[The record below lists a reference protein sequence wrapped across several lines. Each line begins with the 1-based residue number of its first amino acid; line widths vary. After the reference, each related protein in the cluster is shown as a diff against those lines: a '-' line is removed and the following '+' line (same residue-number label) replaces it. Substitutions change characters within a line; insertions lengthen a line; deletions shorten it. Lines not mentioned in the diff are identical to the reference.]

1 MKRNMLRQ
9 GAAIVMAVLLAM
21 PALPVRAEARKGMAA
36 AAGAEAGYAVEAVSV
51 MEGARNTAELAFAAL
66 ADEIVGG
73 INPETAVDGDDDA
86 GTEEPVSGGDAGM
99 YGMKSGVAGAAAATG
114 TIGQPDANGD
124 VLSWSYDDSTQTL
137 TVTGSGVT
145 QGGELS
151 GAPFDGMGI
160 KKIVFQDCKVA
171 GSMAGF
177 FKGLGVEEIDLSG
190 ADTGSVAY
198 MQNMFSDCS
207 SLTRL
212 ELGNFD
218 TSSVEY
224 MDYMF
229 SGCSSLTGLELGS
242 FDTSS
247 VTNMERMFSDCS
259 SLTRLELGNFDT
271 SSVTNMNGMFI
282 FCESLTGLEL
292 GSFDTSSVTNMGH
305 MFYACKSLTRL
316 ELGNFDTSSVANMK
330 YMFFFCN
337 SLTGLE
343 LGSFDTS
350 SVADMQFMFAS
361 CSSLTR
367 LELGSFDTSSVRS
380 MRGMFQLCNSLT
392 GLELGN
398 FDTSSVAD
406 MSGMFGSC
414 SSLTRLELGNFDTSS
429 VEYMDFMFAS
439 CSSLTG
445 LELGSFDTSSVTD
458 MEGMFYGCSSLT
470 GLELGSF
477 DTSSVTDMER
487 MFSGCSSL
495 TGLELGNF
503 DTSSVRNMQDMF
515 SGCSSLSTLYTPY
528 NVRVSAA
535 LPTVSNAVWHLP
547 DGTEV
552 TELPQNLST
561 SVLLILTP
569 VITITTET
577 LNMPDVIR
585 VKYVP
590 YSYTVQTDNTD
601 PDNQVT
607 FSVVEGRLAEGL
619 QMYPATGEI
628 YGIPI
633 ESGEFKIK
641 VEAAYSNPKYPP
653 SYAELTLTV
662 LENTDENVGTAS
674 DPGYRIIQAV
684 PDLNMGSLS
693 GPGTQLLVS
702 EGEYAE
708 FQDAVYLDG
717 RRLQSGTE
725 YTSEAGST
733 RITIQ
738 NQTLANAGTGS
749 HTLSMEFR
757 TQDTG
762 ALRRAAQNLTIS
774 AGEDTG
780 SGDNTGNGGNEGN
793 GGNTDNGGNTEDN
806 TNNGGNGGTTD
817 NTENNSGTNNGSGS
831 SGSSGG
837 SDVGWEENG
846 TGGRTE
852 PTVIDYIVQP
862 GDNLWKISAK
872 FFGDG
877 SHWRQIYTDNT
888 NIIRNPNILRT
899 GWRLKIYLT
908 AGNGLTG
915 AASTPGAASPFNG
928 SSYVVQQGD
937 NLWKIAGEIYGKT
950 GRWRD
955 IYEANR
961 SVLANPERIY
971 AKQVLMI
978 PR

>member
-1 MKRNMLRQ
+1 M
-9 GAAIVMAVLLAM
+9 
-21 PALPVRAEARKGMAA
+21 
-36 AAGAEAGYAVEAVSV
+36 
-51 MEGARNTAELAFAAL
+51 
-66 ADEIVGG
+66 
-73 INPETAVDGDDDA
+73 
-86 GTEEPVSGGDAGM
+86 EEPVSGGDAGM
-99 YGMKSGVAGAAAATG
+99 YGMKSGAAGTAVSTG
-114 TIGQPDANGD
+114 TIGQPDENGD
-124 VLSWSYDDSTQTL
+124 VLEWSYDDNTQTL
-137 TVTGSGVT
+137 TVTGSGVA

-171 GSMAGF
+171 GSMLYF
-177 FKGLGVEEIDLSG
+177 FRGLGVEEIDLSG
-190 ADTGSVAY
+190 VDTSGVTNMSYMFYDCSSLAVLKLENFNTSNVKSMSSMFSGCSSLTRLNLGNFDTNSVTEMGGMFSGCSSLINLELGNFNTSNVRSMSSMFFDCSSLTELDLGNFDTSNVTDMGGMFSGCSSLINLELGSFNTSNVRS
-198 MQNMFSDCS
+198 MSSMFSDCS
-207 SLTRL
+207 SLTEL
-212 ELGNFD
+212 DLGNFD
-218 TSSVEY
+218 TSNVTD
-224 MDYMF
+224 MGGMF
-229 SGCSSLTGLELGS
+229 SGCSSLINLELGS
-242 FDTSS
+242 FNTSNVRSMSS
-247 VTNMERMFSDCS
+247 VFSDCS
-259 SLTRLELGNFDT
+259 SLTELDLGNFDT
-271 SSVTNMNGMFI
+271 SNVTDMGAMFSG
-282 FCESLTGLEL
+282 CSGLTSL
-292 GSFDTSSVTNMGH
+292 
-305 MFYACKSLTRL
+305 K
-316 ELGNFDTSSVANMK
+316 
-330 YMFFFCN
+330 
-337 SLTGLE
+337 
-343 LGSFDTS
+343 
-350 SVADMQFMFAS
+350 
-361 CSSLTR
+361 
-367 LELGSFDTSSVRS
+367 
-380 MRGMFQLCNSLT
+380 
-392 GLELGN
+392 
-398 FDTSSVAD
+398 
-406 MSGMFGSC
+406 
-414 SSLTRLELGNFDTSS
+414 
-429 VEYMDFMFAS
+429 
-439 CSSLTG
+439 
-445 LELGSFDTSSVTD
+445 LGSFDTSSVTD
-458 MEGMFYGCSSLT
+458 MGWMFSNCSGLDSLELSNFNTKNVEDMKYMFFGCHSLSSLDMINFDT
-470 GLELGSF
+470 ENVVDMRYMFAYVSLENLDLSSF
-477 DTSSVTDMER
+477 DTGNVTNMSRMFEGGNDLSSLNLSNFDTGKVTTMEH

-495 TGLELGNF
+495 GCLDLSSF
-503 DTSSVRNMQDMF
+503 DMGKVDKDNQYMF
-515 SGCSSLSTLYTPY
+515 SGCNNLSILYTPY
-528 NVRVSAA
+528 NVVRFIE
-535 LPTVSNAVWHLP
+535 LPIISNAAWHLP

-552 TELPQNLST
+552 TELPQNLSA
-561 SVLLILTP
+561 SVLLTRTP
-569 VITITTET
+569 VITTTTEA
-577 LNMPDVIR
+577 LNMTDVIR

-628 YGIPI
+628 YGIPM

-674 DPGYRIIQAV
+674 DSGYRITQPV
-684 PDLNMGSLS
+684 PDLNTGSLS
-693 GPGTQLLVS
+693 GSGTQLLVS

-738 NQTLANAGTGS
+738 NQTLANAGAGS

-937 NLWKIAGEIYGKT
+937 NLWKIAGEVYGKT

>member
-1 MKRNMLRQ
+1 MRRNILRQ

-177 FKGLGVEEIDLSG
+177 FEGLGVEEIDLSG
-190 ADTGSVAY
+190 ADTGSVTD
-198 MQNMFSDCS
+198 MSRMFSDCR
-207 SLTRL
+207 SLTKL
-212 ELGNFD
+212 
-218 TSSVEY
+218 VP
-224 MDYMF
+224 
-229 SGCSSLTGLELGS
+229 LGS

-247 VTNMERMFSDCS
+247 VTDMSHMFYCCG
-259 SLTRLELGNFDT
+259 SLTWLVVQDFDTSSVTDMYGMFAECPSLTGLELSNFDT
-271 SSVTNMNGMFI
+271 SSVTDMGYMFGN
-282 FCESLTGLEL
+282 CRSLRRLNL
-292 GSFDTSSVTNMGH
+292 GSFDTSSVT
-305 MFYACKSLTRL
+305 
-316 ELGNFDTSSVANMK
+316 
-330 YMFFFCN
+330 
-337 SLTGLE
+337 
-343 LGSFDTS
+343 
-350 SVADMQFMFAS
+350 
-361 CSSLTR
+361 
-367 LELGSFDTSSVRS
+367 S
-380 MRGMFQLCNSLT
+380 MSGMFWGCSGLT

-398 FDTSSVAD
+398 FDTS
-406 MSGMFGSC
+406 
-414 SSLTRLELGNFDTSS
+414 R
-429 VEYMDFMFAS
+429 
-439 CSSLTG
+439 
-445 LELGSFDTSSVTD
+445 
-458 MEGMFYGCSSLT
+458 
-470 GLELGSF
+470 
-477 DTSSVTDMER
+477 
-487 MFSGCSSL
+487 
-495 TGLELGNF
+495 
-503 DTSSVRNMQDMF
+503 VRDMQDMF
-515 SGCSSLSTLYTPY
+515 YGCSSLSTLYTPY

-577 LNMPDVIR
+577 LNMSDVIR

-749 HTLSMEFR
+749 HTLSLEFR

-937 NLWKIAGEIYGKT
+937 NLWKSAGEVYGKT

>member
-124 VLSWSYDDSTQTL
+124 VLEWSYDDSTQTL

-177 FKGLGVEEIDLSG
+177 FQGLGVEEINLSG
-190 ADTGSVAY
+190 ADTGSVTD
-198 MQNMFSDCS
+198 MSRMFSDCR
-207 SLTRL
+207 SLTKLVPVGSFDTSSVTDMSYMFSNCARLTNWLWSFDTSSVTDMSRMFSGCSKLTWLVVQDFDTSSVTDMYGMFAECPSLTGL
-212 ELGNFD
+212 ELSNFD
-218 TSSVEY
+218 TSSVTN
-224 MDYMF
+224 MGYMF
-229 SGCSSLTGLELGS
+229 GNCRSLRRLNLGS

-247 VTNMERMFSDCS
+247 VTSMS
-259 SLTRLELGNFDT
+259 
-271 SSVTNMNGMFI
+271 GMFW
-282 FCESLTGLEL
+282 G
-292 GSFDTSSVTNMGH
+292 
-305 MFYACKSLTRL
+305 
-316 ELGNFDTSSVANMK
+316 
-330 YMFFFCN
+330 
-337 SLTGLE
+337 
-343 LGSFDTS
+343 
-350 SVADMQFMFAS
+350 
-361 CSSLTR
+361 CS
-367 LELGSFDTSSVRS
+367 G
-380 MRGMFQLCNSLT
+380 LT

-398 FDTSSVAD
+398 FDTSSVAY
-406 MSGMFGSC
+406 MSNMF
-414 SSLTRLELGNFDTSS
+414 R
-429 VEYMDFMFAS
+429 Y
-439 CSSLTG
+439 
-445 LELGSFDTSSVTD
+445 
-458 MEGMFYGCSSLT
+458 
-470 GLELGSF
+470 
-477 DTSSVTDMER
+477 
-487 MFSGCSSL
+487 CSSL

-503 DTSSVRNMQDMF
+503 DTSSVDGMREMFYGCSSLTGLELGNFDTSRVRDMQDMF
-515 SGCSSLSTLYTPY
+515 YGCSSLSTLYTPY

-577 LNMPDVIR
+577 LNMSDVIR

-628 YGIPI
+628 YGIPM

-674 DPGYRIIQAV
+674 DSGYRITQPV
-684 PDLNMGSLS
+684 PDLNTGSLS
-693 GPGTQLLVS
+693 GSGTQLLVS

-862 GDNLWKISAK
+862 GDNLWKISTK

-915 AASTPGAASPFNG
+915 AASTPGVASPFNG

>member
-124 VLSWSYDDSTQTL
+124 VLEWSYDDSTQTL

-177 FKGLGVEEIDLSG
+177 FRGLGVEEIDLSG
-190 ADTGSVAY
+190 ADTGSVTD
-198 MQNMFSDCS
+198 MQLMFYDCS

-229 SGCSSLTGLELGS
+229 YGCS
-242 FDTSS
+242 
-247 VTNMERMFSDCS
+247 
-259 SLTRLELGNFDT
+259 
-271 SSVTNMNGMFI
+271 
-282 FCESLTGLEL
+282 
-292 GSFDTSSVTNMGH
+292 
-305 MFYACKSLTRL
+305 
-316 ELGNFDTSSVANMK
+316 
-330 YMFFFCN
+330 
-337 SLTGLE
+337 
-343 LGSFDTS
+343 
-350 SVADMQFMFAS
+350 
-361 CSSLTR
+361 
-367 LELGSFDTSSVRS
+367 
-380 MRGMFQLCNSLT
+380 SLT

-398 FDTSSVAD
+398 FDTSSVRD
-406 MSGMFGSC
+406 MQYMFSDC
-414 SSLTRLELGNFDTSS
+414 SSLTGLELGNFDTSS
-429 VEYMDFMFAS
+429 VETMRYMFS
-439 CSSLTG
+439 GCSSLTG

-458 MEGMFYGCSSLT
+458 MEGMF
-470 GLELGSF
+470 
-477 DTSSVTDMER
+477 
-487 MFSGCSSL
+487 
-495 TGLELGNF
+495 
-503 DTSSVRNMQDMF
+503 

-528 NVRVSAA
+528 NVRGYAA
-535 LPTVSNAVWHLP
+535 LPRVSNAVWHLP

-552 TELPQNLST
+552 TKLPQNLST

-577 LNMPDVIR
+577 LNMSDVIR

-674 DPGYRIIQAV
+674 DSGYRIIQAV

-738 NQTLANAGTGS
+738 NQTLANAGAGS

>member
-124 VLSWSYDDSTQTL
+124 VLEWSYDDSTQTL

-177 FKGLGVEEIDLSG
+177 FRGLGVEEIDLSG
-190 ADTGSVAY
+190 ADTGSVTD
-198 MQNMFSDCS
+198 MQLMFYDCS

-229 SGCSSLTGLELGS
+229 YGCSSLTGLELGS

-247 VTNMERMFSDCS
+247 VRDMQYMFSDCS
-259 SLTRLELGNFDT
+259 
-271 SSVTNMNGMFI
+271 
-282 FCESLTGLEL
+282 
-292 GSFDTSSVTNMGH
+292 
-305 MFYACKSLTRL
+305 
-316 ELGNFDTSSVANMK
+316 
-330 YMFFFCN
+330 
-337 SLTGLE
+337 
-343 LGSFDTS
+343 
-350 SVADMQFMFAS
+350 
-361 CSSLTR
+361 
-367 LELGSFDTSSVRS
+367 
-380 MRGMFQLCNSLT
+380 SLT

-398 FDTSSVAD
+398 FDTSSVET
-406 MSGMFGSC
+406 MRYMFSG
-414 SSLTRLELGNFDTSS
+414 
-429 VEYMDFMFAS
+429 

-458 MEGMFYGCSSLT
+458 MEGMF
-470 GLELGSF
+470 
-477 DTSSVTDMER
+477 
-487 MFSGCSSL
+487 
-495 TGLELGNF
+495 
-503 DTSSVRNMQDMF
+503 

-528 NVRVSAA
+528 NVRGYAA
-535 LPTVSNAVWHLP
+535 LPRVSNAVWHLP

-552 TELPQNLST
+552 TKLPQNLST

-577 LNMPDVIR
+577 LNMSDVIR

-674 DPGYRIIQAV
+674 DSGYRIIQAV

-738 NQTLANAGTGS
+738 NQTLANAGAGS

>member
-124 VLSWSYDDSTQTL
+124 VLEWSYDDSTQTL

-177 FKGLGVEEIDLSG
+177 FRGLGVEEIDLSG
-190 ADTGSVAY
+190 ADTGSVTD
-198 MQNMFSDCS
+198 MQLMFYDCS

-229 SGCSSLTGLELGS
+229 YGCSSLTGLELGNFDTSSVRDMQYMFSGCSSLTGLELGNFDTSSVAHMRYMFFGCNSLTGLELGSFDTSSVTDMEYMFYGCSSLTRLELGNFDTSSVAYMRSMFSRCSSLTGLELGNFDTSSVVDMEYMFSHCSSLTGLELGNFDTSRVVGMTYMFYGCSSLTGLELGNFDTSSVNYMEYMFYGCSSLTGLELGS

-247 VTNMERMFSDCS
+247 VRDMQYMFSGCS
-259 SLTRLELGNFDT
+259 
-271 SSVTNMNGMFI
+271 
-282 FCESLTGLEL
+282 
-292 GSFDTSSVTNMGH
+292 
-305 MFYACKSLTRL
+305 
-316 ELGNFDTSSVANMK
+316 
-330 YMFFFCN
+330 
-337 SLTGLE
+337 
-343 LGSFDTS
+343 
-350 SVADMQFMFAS
+350 
-361 CSSLTR
+361 
-367 LELGSFDTSSVRS
+367 
-380 MRGMFQLCNSLT
+380 SLT

-398 FDTSSVAD
+398 FDTSSVET
-406 MSGMFGSC
+406 MRYMFSG
-414 SSLTRLELGNFDTSS
+414 
-429 VEYMDFMFAS
+429 

-458 MEGMFYGCSSLT
+458 MEGMF
-470 GLELGSF
+470 
-477 DTSSVTDMER
+477 
-487 MFSGCSSL
+487 
-495 TGLELGNF
+495 
-503 DTSSVRNMQDMF
+503 

-528 NVRVSAA
+528 NVRGYAA
-535 LPTVSNAVWHLP
+535 LPRVSNAVWHLP

-552 TELPQNLST
+552 TKLPQNLST

-577 LNMPDVIR
+577 LNMSDVIR

-674 DPGYRIIQAV
+674 DSGYRIIQAV

-738 NQTLANAGTGS
+738 NQTLANAGAGS

>member
-124 VLSWSYDDSTQTL
+124 VLEWSYDDSTQTL

-177 FKGLGVEEIDLSG
+177 FRGLGVEEIDLSG
-190 ADTGSVAY
+190 ADTGSVTD
-198 MQNMFSDCS
+198 MQLMFYDCS

-229 SGCSSLTGLELGS
+229 YGCSSLTGLELG
-242 FDTSS
+242 
-247 VTNMERMFSDCS
+247 
-259 SLTRLELGNFDT
+259 NFDT
-271 SSVTNMNGMFI
+271 SSVRDMQ
-282 FCESLTGLEL
+282 
-292 GSFDTSSVTNMGH
+292 
-305 MFYACKSLTRL
+305 
-316 ELGNFDTSSVANMK
+316 
-330 YMFFFCN
+330 YMF
-337 SLTGLE
+337 SG
-343 LGSFDTS
+343 
-350 SVADMQFMFAS
+350 
-361 CSSLTR
+361 CS
-367 LELGSFDTSSVRS
+367 
-380 MRGMFQLCNSLT
+380 SLT

-398 FDTSSVAD
+398 FDTSSVAH
-406 MSGMFGSC
+406 MRYMFFGC
-414 SSLTRLELGNFDTSS
+414 N
-429 VEYMDFMFAS
+429 
-439 CSSLTG
+439 SLTG

-458 MEGMFYGCSSLT
+458 MEYMFYGCSSLTRLELGNFDTSSVAYMRSMFSRCSSLTGLELGNFDTSSVVDMEYMFSHCSSLTGLELGNFDTSRVVGMTYMFYGCSSLTGLELGNFDTSSVNYMEYMFYGCSSLT

-477 DTSSVTDMER
+477 DTSSVTDME
-487 MFSGCSSL
+487 G
-495 TGLELGNF
+495 
-503 DTSSVRNMQDMF
+503 MF

-528 NVRVSAA
+528 NVRGYAA
-535 LPTVSNAVWHLP
+535 LPRVSNAVWHLP

-552 TELPQNLST
+552 TKLPQNLST

-577 LNMPDVIR
+577 LNMSDVIR

-674 DPGYRIIQAV
+674 DSGYRIIQAV

-738 NQTLANAGTGS
+738 NQTLANAGAGS

>member
-1 MKRNMLRQ
+1 MRRNILRQ

-177 FKGLGVEEIDLSG
+177 FEGLGVEEIDLSG
-190 ADTGSVAY
+190 ADTGSVTD
-198 MQNMFSDCS
+198 MSRMFSDCR
-207 SLTRL
+207 SLTKL
-212 ELGNFD
+212 
-218 TSSVEY
+218 VP
-224 MDYMF
+224 
-229 SGCSSLTGLELGS
+229 LGS

-247 VTNMERMFSDCS
+247 VTDMSYMFSNCARLRNWLWSFDTSSVTDMSHMFYCCG
-259 SLTRLELGNFDT
+259 SLTWLVVQDFDTSSVTDMYGMFAECPSLTGLELSNFDT
-271 SSVTNMNGMFI
+271 SSVTDMGYMFGN
-282 FCESLTGLEL
+282 CRSLRRLNL
-292 GSFDTSSVTNMGH
+292 GSFDTSSVT
-305 MFYACKSLTRL
+305 
-316 ELGNFDTSSVANMK
+316 
-330 YMFFFCN
+330 
-337 SLTGLE
+337 
-343 LGSFDTS
+343 
-350 SVADMQFMFAS
+350 
-361 CSSLTR
+361 
-367 LELGSFDTSSVRS
+367 S
-380 MRGMFQLCNSLT
+380 MSGMFWGCSGLT

-398 FDTSSVAD
+398 FDTS
-406 MSGMFGSC
+406 
-414 SSLTRLELGNFDTSS
+414 R
-429 VEYMDFMFAS
+429 
-439 CSSLTG
+439 
-445 LELGSFDTSSVTD
+445 
-458 MEGMFYGCSSLT
+458 
-470 GLELGSF
+470 
-477 DTSSVTDMER
+477 
-487 MFSGCSSL
+487 
-495 TGLELGNF
+495 
-503 DTSSVRNMQDMF
+503 VRDMQDMF
-515 SGCSSLSTLYTPY
+515 YGCSSLSTLYTPY

-577 LNMPDVIR
+577 LNMSDVIR

-749 HTLSMEFR
+749 HTLSLEFR

-937 NLWKIAGEIYGKT
+937 NLWKIAGEVYGKT